1 MLKSMLA
8 VTVTALA
15 ALPAGAADR
24 PNIVFV
30 LVDDIRW
37 DAFGCMGHPWVKT
50 PNVDRLAKEG
60 VLFKN
65 FFDTIPLC
73 SPARAGFLTGRFPHA
88 TGVTTNGN
96 NNALSHKLVTW
107 PRLLHD
113 AGYETAYMGK
123 W

>member
-1 MLKSMLA
+1 MQKLFSAIAILLA
-8 VTVTALA
+8 IPVTA
-15 ALPAGAADR
+15 AGAPR

-60 VLFKN
+60 ALFRN

-73 SPARAGFLTGRFPHA
+73 SPARAGFLTGRYPHA
-88 TGVTTNGN
+88 VGVTTNAN
-96 NNALSHKLVTW
+96 HNALSHKLVTW
-107 PRLLHD
+107 PR
-113 AGYETAYMGK
+113 
-123 W
+123 